1 MRWSILLGAV
11 LLFSLFLI
19 MGGTA
24 ASPEEQKAPPDTSRD
39 IIRPKPRQE
48 RALGGVLTIYIWRMT
63 EAVGLT
69 EEQAAQVFPK
79 IREAFQTRWQ
89 SAAKRRRLLLTL
101 QKVIDSVPHRKDGL
115 ERLLSQWEENEA
127 RLNASQREMLE
138 TLKKILTPEQQ
149 VKYLLFEEQF
159 QGDLSKILQELRR
172 ERLRG
177 LREAKPR

>member
-1 MRWSILLGAV
+1 MKRSILLGVVILFGLFTIWRGSAGSAEGEKAV
-11 LLFSLFLI
+11 SDSVRGVFKP
-19 MGGTA
+19 A
-24 ASPEEQKAPPDTSRD
+24 QEKALR
-39 IIRPKPRQE
+39 
-48 RALGGVLTIYIWRMT
+48 GVLTIYIWRMT

-89 SAAKRRRLLLTL
+89 SAAKRRQLLFSLRR
-101 QKVIDSVPHRKDGL
+101 VVDSSNQGKEGL

-127 RLNASQREMLE
+127 KLNASQREMLE
-138 TLKKILTPEQQ
+138 ALKKILTPEQQ

-159 QGDLSKILQELRR
+159 QGDLSKILEELRR